1 MRVHPQGVRVKAATE
16 GDRNDKGYNIG
27 TCCRGHWMEWM
38 EGASGRGKKL
48 GQGKTLIKREVITE
62 K

>member
-1 MRVHPQGVRVKAATE
+1 MRVHPQGLRLKAAIE

-27 TCCRGHWMEWM
+27 TCFRGHWMMWM

-48 GQGKTLIKREVITE
+48 GQGKTLIKRKVITE

>member
-1 MRVHPQGVRVKAATE
+1 MKAATE

-48 GQGKTLIKREVITE
+48 GQGKTLIKREVII
-62 K
+62 KK